1 MSVVNLFRAA
11 AALPDAW
18 SSRPLGEVGTAC
30 VKVLRMDELPV
41 EEEAHGTAEVL
52 IVLDGRLELSVEDAE
67 VTVGPGEMYVVKAGV
82 RHAVR
87 PGSRGTLVIVEV
99 PEGPGG
105 DGPLATDGLQGAGP
119 SAPSPADHALR
130 GGTGRSA

>member
-1 MSVVNLFRAA
+1 MSVVNLLRAA

-52 IVLDGRLELSVEDAE
+52 LVLDGRLQLSVEDTE
-67 VTVGPGEMYVVKAGV
+67 VTVGQGEMYLVAAGV

-87 PGSRGTLVIVEV
+87 PGSRGTLVIVEAAEE
-99 PEGPGG
+99 PE
-105 DGPLATDGLQGAGP
+105 DD
-119 SAPSPADHALR
+119 
-130 GGTGRSA
+130 